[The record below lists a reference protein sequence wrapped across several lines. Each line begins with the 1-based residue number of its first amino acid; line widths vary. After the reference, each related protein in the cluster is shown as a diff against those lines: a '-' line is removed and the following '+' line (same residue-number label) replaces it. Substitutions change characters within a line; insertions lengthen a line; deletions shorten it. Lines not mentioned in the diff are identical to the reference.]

1 MSIKLLISFLLI
13 SSILLDDSLV
23 PIIKFPK
30 YGQVRLYE
38 RSYLYL
44 NLDGYKQGD
53 EIYIILTIDDFYFN
67 NLNDLALIIC
77 ETNQYK
83 EFNRDTR
90 QVISDYK
97 YMQERPHS
105 ISYYIYYT
113 IKLQGNF
120 KYLVIVTPKLPF
132 NDIHEPE
139 IEAIKEI
146 RKWIIYHDKYGPNF
160 VDHIVLIICFI
171 VIFILIA
178 CIVIFFIIKK
188 RKFRKNNNDIQQQFI
203 AQKSTKEYK
212 LFENI

>member
-23 PIIKFPK
+23 PIIELPK
-30 YGQVRLYE
+30 YGEVRLYE

-53 EIYIILTIDDFYFN
+53 EIYIILTIDDFLFT

-83 EFNRDTR
+83 EFNQNTR

-97 YMQERPHS
+97 YMQERPHAM
-105 ISYYIYYT
+105 SYYIYYT

-120 KYLVIVTPKLPF
+120 KYLVIVTPKLPL

-139 IEAIKEI
+139 IDIIKET
-146 RKWIIYHDKYGPNF
+146 RKWIIYHDKYGPNLA
-160 VDHIVLIICFI
+160 DHIVLIICFI
-171 VIFILIA
+171 VIFISIA
-178 CIVIFFIIKK
+178 FLVIFFIIKR
-188 RKFRKNNNDIQQQFI
+188 RKFRQNNNDIQQQFI
-203 AQKSTKEYK
+203 AQKSTKEYE